1 MEQPVNQ
8 FVHLSELEELEMAIA
23 NLRECQNKMKKE
35 AYDPKKAQLIKEWLI
50 DLYISRKRHPDYKP
64 EPKKLMANK
73 TYDGDI
79 LLEDPDLIDTVART
93 DFVDPFETFENSSEW
108 KESATVREL
117 LDGLTLMEYE
127 AVIMVWLNG
136 LGPTKAGY
144 HMGCSARNVS
154 TYLIRAR
161 AKMIA
166 KLNSSSQM
174 VLSGFDI
181 PPTVR
186 RHRKDSSTSKAKQKA
201 KEHPQLTLF

>member
-1 MEQPVNQ
+1 VEQTVTRSE
-8 FVHLSELEELEMAIA
+8 HASELDELERAIA
-23 NLRECQNKMKKE
+23 NLRECQSKLKKE
-35 AYDPKKAQLIKEWLI
+35 AYDPKKAQFIKEWLI

-64 EPKKLMANK
+64 DPKKLMPYK
-73 TYDGDI
+73 SKIDDDI
-79 LLEDPDLIDTVART
+79 LLKDPDLMDTAART
-93 DFVDPFETFENSSEW
+93 DFVDPFENSTEW

-161 AKMIA
+161 TKMIA
-166 KLNSSSQM
+166 KLKNSSQL
-174 VLSGFDI
+174 VLAGFDI

-186 RHRKDSSTSKAKQKA
+186 RHRNKGSSTSKAKQKA